1 MFRLTRVFDRRIT
14 VKGPDERFATAFC
27 DARMM
32 AWLLEHGGGYVF
44 EVVGDQLL
52 CACRRLEPA
61 EMMRLFGTA
70 ITFRRQIPAVVS
82 SLYPRG

>member
-1 MFRLTRVFDRRIT
+1 
-14 VKGPDERFATAFC
+14 
-27 DARMM
+27 
-32 AWLLEHGGGYVF
+32 VF

-61 EMMRLFGTA
+61 EMMQLFGTA
-70 ITFRRQIPAVVS
+70 ITFRQQVPAVVS

>member
-1 MFRLTRVFDRRIT
+1 VFDRRIT
-14 VKGPDERFATAFC
+14 VKGPDERFVTAFC

-32 AWLLEHGGGYVF
+32 AWLLEHGDGYVF
-44 EVVGDQLL
+44 EVVGDRVP
-52 CACRRLEPA
+52 CACRRLQPV

-70 ITFRRQIPAVVS
+70 IMFQQQIPAVVS